1 MAISVHPYLNFP
13 GNARE
18 AMEYY
23 QIVFGGE
30 LTVLGFAD
38 FGMSDMPADGT
49 MHAALIHPNF
59 SIMASDAM
67 PGAEQTWGGT
77 RNYIAV
83 MGDDAATMTDWF
95 DRLTAD
101 GTPGVPLAT
110 QAWGDTFGDVKDKY
124 GIEWLFNIAAAT
136 PDDAQPDGTNP
147 TD

>member
-23 QIVFGGE
+23 QSVFGGE

-83 MGDDAATMTDWF
+83 MGD
-95 DRLTAD
+95 